1 MAKMNENEL
10 KAYLRS
16 AGTERVFLLYGDEKV
31 QVRHYLEKIRE
42 KTVGKTPD
50 PFSLRTITAENNM
63 QQLSEAI
70 FAAPAF
76 LAGKVFVSVLDYDF
90 TSAPQD
96 DMDKLLD
103 MLPNTPE
110 NIVLVFAY
118 PASSPSFAKG
128 GNRRLLGAVEK
139 CGITVNFE
147 QLSDLNLEKQLVHW
161 AAQRNVKLKEYDAAR
176 IVTLCGRDLSLLKN
190 ELNKLC
196 AYRPEGEITRDDID
210 KLVNGTQEARI
221 FDIANLIL
229 SGQTDRALAQTNI
242 LLNQRESPQTI
253 LSILGGVYVD
263 LYRVRAAQSSGVS
276 LDTLAK
282 QLNYGKR
289 SFALQ
294 RAQKNGRRID
304 NAALRKSLN
313 AIAQTNAKMNSSS
326 ISPGLILEELIV
338 KLSII
343 RTEVK
348 S

>member
-16 AGTERVFLLYGDEKV
+16 ADTQRVFLLYGDEKV
-31 QVRHYLEKIRE
+31 QVRHYLEKLRE
-42 KTVGKTPD
+42 KTLGKDPD
-50 PFSLRTITAENNM
+50 PFSLRNITSESSM

-70 FAAPAF
+70 SAAPSF
-76 LAGKVFVSVLDYDF
+76 LADSVFVSVLDYDF
-90 TSAPQD
+90 SSAAQD

-110 NIVLVFAY
+110 NIVSVFAY

-128 GNRRLLGAVEK
+128 GNRRLLGTVEK
-139 CGITVNFE
+139 CGVVVSFE
-147 QLSDLNLEKQLVHW
+147 QLSDLALEKQLVHW

-176 IVTLCGRDLSLLKN
+176 IVALCGRDLSLLKN

-196 AYRPEGEITRDDID
+196 AYKPDGEITRDDID

-221 FDIANLIL
+221 FDIANMIL
-229 SGQTDRALAQTNI
+229 SGQTDRALTQSNI

-253 LSILGGVYVD
+253 LSILGWVYVD

-294 RAQKNGRRID
+294 RAQKNGRRLG
-304 NAALRKSLN
+304 NAALSESLN
-313 AIAQTNAKMNSSS
+313 AIAQTNAKMNSST
-326 ISPGLILEELIV
+326 ISSELLLEQLIV

-348 S
+348 T